1 MLTTLR
7 AACQF
12 LHLRVVTLRAT
23 CLFLTQCKAEYKT
36 HVRFESGDESPH
48 SKVTARPYRHWAHG
62 LTRKLQ
68 RGRPALRTLCLLLL
82 QCKAEYKTHV
92 RLESGDK
99 SPHSKVAPRI
109 TGIAPT
115 DFHGLARKAR
125 KLQREPPGLSGP
137 PPVLHRA
144 GCWNPT
150 SHWGNPAAGRDSA
163 SIPAGYAKPPL
174 SSDHCPA

>member
-115 DFHGLARKAR
+115 DWHGRHGSSNRAARPCRPLACFAYRT
-125 KLQREPPGLSGP
+125 
-137 PPVLHRA
+137 

-163 SIPAGYAKPPL
+163 SIPAGCAKPPL